1 MNPQQQRM
9 AAIGTDKELSDLLDF
24 SAMFSP
30 PVNSGKTRPTTLG
43 SSQFS
48 GSGMDERGGT
58 TSWGTSGQ
66 PSPSYDSSRGFTDS
80 PHYSDHLND
89 SRLGTHEGLSPT
101 PFMNSNLIGKTSE
114 RGSFSLYSRDSGL
127 SGCQSSLLRQDLG
140 LGSPAQLSS
149 SGKPGTPYYSFS
161 ATSSRRRPLHDSVA
175 LDPLQAKKVRKVPP
189 GLPSSVYAPSPN
201 SDDFNRESPS

>member
-48 GSGMDERGGT
+48 GSGMDERGST

-66 PSPSYDSSRGFTDS
+66 PSPSYDSSREKHQREAHFPCTA
-80 PHYSDHLND
+80 
-89 SRLGTHEGLSPT
+89 ET
-101 PFMNSNLIGKTSE
+101 PD
-114 RGSFSLYSRDSGL
+114 Y
-127 SGCQSSLLRQDLG
+127 
-140 LGSPAQLSS
+140 
-149 SGKPGTPYYSFS
+149 
-161 ATSSRRRPLHDSVA
+161 
-175 LDPLQAKKVRKVPP
+175 QAVK
-189 GLPSSVYAPSPN
+189 
-201 SDDFNRESPS
+201 

>member
-66 PSPSYDSSRGFTDS
+66 PSPSYDSSR
-80 PHYSDHLND
+80 
-89 SRLGTHEGLSPT
+89 
-101 PFMNSNLIGKTSE
+101 IKK
-114 RGSFSLYSRDSGL
+114 
-127 SGCQSSLLRQDLG
+127 LRQEML
-140 LGSPAQLSS
+140 LCFKSHSWYVTKMKCRPVSLAPRIPRLSTI
-149 SGKPGTPYYSFS
+149 PILCNYSIIM
-161 ATSSRRRPLHDSVA
+161 V
-175 LDPLQAKKVRKVPP
+175 
-189 GLPSSVYAPSPN
+189 
-201 SDDFNRESPS
+201 